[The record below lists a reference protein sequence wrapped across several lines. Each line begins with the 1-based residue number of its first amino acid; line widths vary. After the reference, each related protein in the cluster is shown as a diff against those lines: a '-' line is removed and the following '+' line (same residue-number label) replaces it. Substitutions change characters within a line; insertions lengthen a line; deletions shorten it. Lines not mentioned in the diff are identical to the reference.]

1 MLIENAFK
9 TVKCGKDPNKMGSR
23 PNDVMHIKKIQKSSM
38 KNSKFIESR
47 FVDDKLPFI
56 IDDKYFLKK
65 EDIIISL
72 KEPYMAATIS
82 SDLEDKVLIPNNYA
96 VLRNINNKKYNY
108 IFVTN
113 YLNLI
118 AINKVLEKK
127 KKLNNT
133 SDLTLTEVKE
143 ISLPDIPLTKQET
156 LINLFEAI
164 NGRAIYYEMIM
175 DNDKKIIEYA
185 LKEVLGDK
193 DV

>member
-1 MLIENAFK
+1 MLIEKAFK

-23 PNDVMHIKKIQKSSM
+23 PNDVMYIKKMQKNSM
-38 KNSKFIESR
+38 KSSKFIRSR
-47 FVDDKLPFI
+47 FIPDKLPFT
-56 IDDKYFLKK
+56 IDDKYFLQK

-72 KEPYMAATIS
+72 KEPYMASTIS
-82 SDLEDKVLIPNNYA
+82 INIEDKVLIPNNYA
-96 VLRNINNKKYNY
+96 VLRDIDTKKYNY

-118 AINKVLEKK
+118 AIKEVLEKK
-127 KKLNNT
+127 KNLNNT
-133 SDLTLTEVKE
+133 SDLTLTEIKE
-143 ISLPDIPLTKQET
+143 IDLPNISLAKQES

-164 NGRAIYYEMIM
+164 NSRAIYYEMIM

-193 DV
+193 NV